1 MALAG
6 QAFAL
11 RLAAQN
17 SFMRSDWASR
27 ASLDMPLRCRRG
39 FVWGTADA
47 TVDFGGRPRCLGFDS
62 ASHFGGRPRRLGA
75 PAAMRENIRIAS
87 SMRSRSSWSSAR
99 VLLRSMFTEG
109 YHVTPQ
115 TLFEER
121 VAARRRQGFCGEC
134 AEFGNNANQ
143 SANSQLANGH
153 SSIENVW
160 QAD

>member
-39 FVWGTADA
+39 FVWGPADA

-75 PAAMRENIRIAS
+75 PAARRENIRIAS
-87 SMRSRSSWSSAR
+87 SMWSRSSWSSAR

-109 YHVTPQ
+109 YHVTKGVALLCRGKEENTGNASKFSEKLMIGILCLPQ
-115 TLFEER
+115 TPSVFEVRE
-121 VAARRRQGFCGEC
+121 
-134 AEFGNNANQ
+134 
-143 SANSQLANGH
+143 
-153 SSIENVW
+153 
-160 QAD
+160 

>member
-62 ASHFGGRPRRLGA
+62 ASHFGGRPGRLGA
-75 PAAMRENIRIAS
+75 PAARRENIRIAS
-87 SMRSRSSWSSAR
+87 STRSRSSWSSAR

-109 YHVTPQ
+109 PCTTPPERRNTMVT
-115 TLFEER
+115 LALSVLLVI
-121 VAARRRQGFCGEC
+121 VATALARRDDDRG
-134 AEFGNNANQ
+134 
-143 SANSQLANGH
+143 
-153 SSIENVW
+153 
-160 QAD
+160 